1 MSINMADITLHIDEN
16 TSHDDREALRDSLL
30 AMSGVM
36 AAAYHDEKPHLM
48 IIEYDP
54 DVINSTAFLQ
64 AVSNRGLHGKLI
76 GL

>member
-1 MSINMADITLHIDEN
+1 MSDNMVDITIHIDEN

-30 AMSGVM
+30 AMDGVM
-36 AAAYHDEKPHLM
+36 AAVYHDERPHLM

-54 DVINSTAFLQ
+54 DTINSSDFLKTI
-64 AVSNRGLHGKLI
+64 SNRGLHGELV